1 VLPELAE
8 NSVSTNIDVSS
19 NQITDLLTTYI
30 EPSVNNRYL
39 GMYYPIDRQ
48 SNTDLVNIGTES
60 CEEIDQRGIERL
72 TKATLL
78 FNPDAKNS
86 CEIGSVEIRNLTAAD
101 ISGLKNSSL
110 TELLDYYQENI
121 DDINS
126 ILADKNTKPEEIQG
140 LKEELKEYE
149 DLLKYTK
156 QYQKYR
162 AIYVNPFSLVMP
174 QETLNNTQ
182 VQAKALNSQN
192 YEITVQS
199 LGVGSLSG
207 SGSSLIVQG
216 APNDPN
222 LKCEWKPDLNRI
234 MMYRTDGKVT
244 SLSDTEYCRYTI
256 KDKQTGASSTGIL
269 QGAFVNIKPIVKNDE
284 YRISAENNLTVT
296 VNPLEND
303 SDDGDGPRM
312 NGKAAFYRDKDG
324 REIPIRIVKLPA
336 GVNLSAEREGPCP
349 GILPVKPVWW
359 KIDL

>member
-1 VLPELAE
+1 
-8 NSVSTNIDVSS
+8 
-19 NQITDLLTTYI
+19 
-30 EPSVNNRYL
+30 
-39 GMYYPIDRQ
+39 M
-48 SNTDLVNIGTES
+48 
-60 CEEIDQRGIERL
+60 
-72 TKATLL
+72 
-78 FNPDAKNS
+78 
-86 CEIGSVEIRNLTAAD
+86 
-101 ISGLKNSSL
+101 
-110 TELLDYYQENI
+110 LDYYQENI

-126 ILADKNTKPEEIQG
+126 ILVDKNTKPEEIQG

-269 QGAFVNIKPIVKNDE
+269 QGAFVNIKPIVKMTNIE
-284 YRISAENNLTVT
+284 LAQKTI
-296 VNPLEND
+296 
-303 SDDGDGPRM
+303 
-312 NGKAAFYRDKDG
+312 
-324 REIPIRIVKLPA
+324 
-336 GVNLSAEREGPCP
+336 
-349 GILPVKPVWW
+349 
-359 KIDL
+359 